1 MNISMEYY
9 KIFYYVAKYKS
20 ITGAAGELCIS
31 QPAVSQALKQL
42 EQALGVSLFVRTVKG
57 VSLTKEGTMLY
68 SYVKNGYEQIA
79 LGEQKLQ
86 EMLNMKTGEIRIGA
100 SDMTLQFYLLPHLE
114 RFHQLYP
121 GIKVHVT
128 NAPTPSTID
137 HLFANNIDFG
147 IVTTPLPQNPNMEIR
162 SAREIE
168 DIFIAG
174 PRFNDLKGKVLDYQD
189 LQKLPIICL
198 ENDTSTRAYVDQ
210 FLAHEGVTLTPEFEL
225 ATSDMI
231 AQFAKRNLGI
241 GSIVADFAGDYIDRG
256 EIFRLNFKKH
266 IPKRNMCIISDRR
279 RGMSIAAMK
288 LMELL

>member
-1 MNISMEYY
+1 MNINYEYY
-9 KIFYYVAKYKS
+9 KIFYYVAKTAS
-20 ITGAAGELCIS
+20 ISAAAKELCVS
-31 QPAVSQALKQL
+31 QPAVSQAVKSL
-42 EQALGVSLFVRTVKG
+42 EQAIGINLFIRTKKG
-57 VSLTKEGTMLY
+57 VSLTGAGELLY
-68 SYVKNGYEQIA
+68 KHVAEGYEAISM
-79 LGEQKLQ
+79 GEQQLARLMHL
-86 EMLNMKTGEIRIGA
+86 ETGEIRIGA
-100 SDMTLQFYLLPHLE
+100 SDMTLQF
-114 RFHQLYP
+114 YP

-162 SAREIE
+162 NAREIE

-174 PRFNDLKGKVLDYQD
+174 PRFNNLKGKVLDYPD

>member
-162 SAREIE
+162 NAREIE

-174 PRFNDLKGKVLDYQD
+174 PRFNDLKGKVLDYQY

-256 EIFRLNFKKH
+256 EIFQLNFKKH